1 MDRMSET
8 ISRLLSEVAL
18 LKGLTPEA
26 RTRLASTAR
35 RKRSNSGMPLFR
47 HGDPGEGMLV
57 VLDGL
62 VRIHL
67 SDAKGREVTL
77 ALVGTGEP
85 IGEIA
90 LIDGG
95 PRSADA
101 TALTP
106 VSLLLIPHQEAVRL
120 ISSDVTTAA
129 ALLLIM
135 AARIR
140 RLTDQVEAVSLQP
153 LPQRL
158 AGALLRLSAVDPS
171 GLVRLTQGQL
181 AALVAASRPKVNA
194 ALAEF
199 RERGQIGAVRAGLRL
214 LDKPGLTLLANDG

>member
-35 RKRSNSGMPLFR
+35 RKQYDSGMPLFR